1 MLYMSN
7 NNCYAKVIGGL
18 GNQLFIVAAAY
29 AYSERYNKVL
39 QIDSNGWFAG
49 QGKNAN
55 DYRDSIFSNFNYGE
69 ENLEHVTALNEK
81 RFNYDELPYSKLS
94 VSLNGYFQSLK
105 YFADKKDYFLNQ
117 LNLPNVDT
125 SCIKG
130 KNVAFHIRRG
140 DYMRHPDIHNIC
152 KTDYFKTQFQEFKD
166 YQINVFTDSP
176 EVVLQEF
183 EGEDFNL
190 IQTSSEL
197 NDLTLMS
204 KHDNIV
210 CSNSTFSWWA
220 ALIGKMN
227 RIIVPD
233 KWIYNTD
240 CEDIYTSNMTR
251 IEV

>member
-1 MLYMSN
+1 MSN

-39 QIDSNGWFAG
+39 KIDSSGWHG
-49 QGKNAN
+49 LQGKHSNTYK
-55 DYRDSIFSNFNYGE
+55 DTIFSNFNYGE
-69 ENLEHVTALNEK
+69 DNLEFVTALNEK
-81 RFNYDELPYSKLS
+81 RFNYDELPYCKTS

-105 YFADKKDYFLNQ
+105 YFSDKKEYFLNQ
-117 LNLPNVDT
+117 LNLPEVDT
-125 SCIKG
+125 SFIKG

-140 DYMRHPDIHNIC
+140 DYMSFPDIHYIC
-152 KTDYFKTQFQEFKD
+152 RTDYFKKQFQEFKD

-220 ALIGKMN
+220 AMIGKMDK
-227 RIIVPD
+227 IIVPD
-233 KWIYNTD
+233 KWIYNVD
-240 CEDIYTSNMTR
+240 CEDIYIPEMIRVKVS
-251 IEV
+251 